1 MQDGR
6 VYMTQHGRTVVVNN
20 RSNSVSCTN
29 QHVATRGAAPVT
41 VRTRLVPL
49 RTSLGREA
57 RPSAGA
63 QRNEKTPL
71 TQGLFST
78 RLLWAMVDS
87 NHRPPPYQRGALTD

>member
-6 VYMTQHGRTVVVNN
+6 VYMRKRTDSRGQQPEQLGVLS
-20 RSNSVSCTN
+20 RTN
-29 QHVATRGAAPVT
+29 TSRARGAAPVT